1 MELKR
6 NQLVFSEL
14 KGDEYKKLKDEGC
27 IMRGKEEH
35 WLAQN
40 VASLTIDGEW
50 GVFDIHM
57 TQIGLG
63 DVVNSSD
70 MGVFESI
77 LCNDTYD
84 VVYYVDVAIASR
96 GYRQNEKFFTD
107 FCEAIDYYNK
117 IKAFFKA
124 EVKDC

>member
-14 KGDEYKKLKDEGC
+14 KGGEYKKLKDEGVVY
-27 IMRGKEEH
+27 RGKEEH
-35 WLAQN
+35 WLAQK

-63 DVVNSSD
+63 DVVDSSD
-70 MGVFESI
+70 MGILTSI
-77 LCNDTYD
+77 NDTYD

-124 EVKDC
+124 EIKDC

>member
-14 KGDEYKKLKDEGC
+14 KGGEYKKLKDEGY
-27 IMRGKEEH
+27 IERGKKEH

-50 GVFDIHM
+50 GVFDVHM

-63 DVVNSSD
+63 DVVNSSS
-70 MGVFESI
+70 MGVLES
-77 LCNDTYD
+77 LPDDYG

-96 GYRQNEKFFTD
+96 GYQQNEKFFTD

-124 EVKDC
+124 EVKSC

>member
-14 KGDEYKKLKDEGC
+14 KGGEYKKLQDEGF
-27 IMRGKEEH
+27 IERGKEEH
-35 WLAQN
+35 WLAQR
-40 VASLTIDGEW
+40 VASFTIDGEW
-50 GVFDIHM
+50 GVFDIQM

-63 DVVNSSD
+63 DAIGSSD
-70 MGVFESI
+70 MGILESI
-77 LCNDTYD
+77 NDTYD
-84 VVYYVDVAIASR
+84 VVYYVDVAIANR
-96 GYRQNEKFFTD
+96 GYSQNQKFFTD

-124 EVKDC
+124 EIKDC

>member
-14 KGDEYKKLKDEGC
+14 KGGEYKKLKDEGVVY
-27 IMRGKEEH
+27 RGKEEH
-35 WLAQN
+35 WLAQE
-40 VASLTIDGEW
+40 VASFTIEGEW
-50 GVFDIHM
+50 GVFDVHM

-70 MGVFESI
+70 MGILKSI
-77 LCNDTYD
+77 NDTYG
-84 VVYYVDVAIASR
+84 VVYYVDVTIANR
-96 GYRQNEKFFTD
+96 GYQQNEKFFTD
-107 FCEAIDYYNK
+107 FREAIGYYNE

-124 EVKDC
+124 EIKPC

>member
-14 KGDEYKKLKDEGC
+14 KGGEYKKLQDEGY
-27 IMRGKEEH
+27 IERGKEEH
-35 WLAQN
+35 WRAQN

-63 DVVNSSD
+63 DAVGSSS
-70 MGVFESI
+70 MGILES
-77 LCNDTYD
+77 LPDGYG

-96 GYRQNEKFFTD
+96 GYPQNEKFFTD

-124 EVKDC
+124 EVKPC

>member
-1 MELKR
+1 MELRR

-14 KGDEYKKLKDEGC
+14 KNGEYKKLKDEGV
-27 IMRGKEEH
+27 IERGGKEH
-35 WLAQN
+35 WLAQT

-50 GVFDIHM
+50 GVFDINM

-63 DVVNSSD
+63 DVVSSSD
-70 MGVFESI
+70 MGVLESI
-77 LCNDTYD
+77 KDTYD
-84 VVYYVDVAIASR
+84 VVYYVDVTIASR

-124 EVKDC
+124 EIKAC

>member
-14 KGDEYKKLKDEGC
+14 KKGEHKQLKDEGYVE
-27 IMRGKEEH
+27 RGKEEH
-35 WLAQN
+35 WMARP
-40 VASLTIDGEW
+40 VASLSIDGEF
-50 GVFDIHM
+50 GVFDVHM

-63 DVVNSSD
+63 DVMNS
-70 MGVFESI
+70 MGVLESI
-77 LCNDTYD
+77 SGDYD
-84 VVYYVDVAIASR
+84 VVYYVDVSIASI

-124 EVKDC
+124 EIKPC

>member
-6 NQLVFSEL
+6 NQVVFSEL
-14 KGDEYKKLKDEGC
+14 QKGEYKKLKDEGF
-27 IMRGKEEH
+27 IERGKEEH
-35 WLAQN
+35 YLAPT
-40 VASLTIDGEW
+40 VASFTVDGED

-63 DVVNSSD
+63 DIVNSSN
-70 MGVFESI
+70 MGI
-77 LCNDTYD
+77 LKAVNGTYS
-84 VVYYVDVAIASR
+84 VVYYVDVTIASC
-96 GYRQNEKFFTD
+96 GYQQNERFFTD

-124 EVKDC
+124 EIKPC